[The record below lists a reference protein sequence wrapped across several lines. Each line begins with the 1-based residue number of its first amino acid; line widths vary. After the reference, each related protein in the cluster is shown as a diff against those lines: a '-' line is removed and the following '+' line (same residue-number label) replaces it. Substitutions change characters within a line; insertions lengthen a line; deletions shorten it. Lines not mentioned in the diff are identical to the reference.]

1 MTEIR
6 PAPKHLA
13 MLAQESRGW
22 PYTDSDHQF
31 YDALVACHEA
41 GWSWERILRESV
53 RLLLDPDATP
63 GDLRLAARDP
73 RRPGRKLAV
82 VADPEEQARATAY
95 SRAQADK
102 ARALLGVGRDEEP
115 EGGKTA

>member
-1 MTEIR
+1 MAEIR

-13 MLAQESRGW
+13 MLAQEMRGW

-73 RRPGRKLAV
+73 RKRDHRPGAGLPT
-82 VADPEEQARATAY
+82 DPETIAALAEYRARAA
-95 SRAQADK
+95 AQA
-102 ARALLGVGRDEEP
+102 AAEPGEP
-115 EGGKTA
+115 EGGRVA